1 MRRRLSSVTL
11 AMTAAVALIVVS
23 PGYAQSGSELATI
36 EVTVN
41 DSEAGTVVVEPD
53 QETYAIGTWV
63 TLSAWPTD
71 GYEFDRW
78 VGDVTAY
85 ETPLTIVVTG
95 DTIIHAIFEVE
106 ESPLYSLTLIAD
118 PSGAGTIIRDP
129 VAAEYEPGTEVTVTA
144 VAADG
149 FVFEGW
155 QTDDTGTNGELD
167 TSDEITV
174 VMNDDLDV
182 TAKFAAAAVV
192 EPDETSSSASGG
204 GSSGALCGSMGL
216 ISLGL
221 TAMMLVGWRRRR

>member
-1 MRRRLSSVTL
+1 MKRRLSSVTW
-11 AMTAAVALIVVS
+11 ATTAAIVLMVIS
-23 PGYAQSGSELATI
+23 PGYAQSGSGSATI
-36 EVTVN
+36 EITVN
-41 DSEAGTVVVEPD
+41 DSEAGTVVIEPD
-53 QETYAIGTWV
+53 QETYPIGTWV
-63 TLSAWPTD
+63 TLSAWPVD

-95 DTIIHAIFEVE
+95 DTAIHAVFEMD

-129 VAAEYEPGTEVTVTA
+129 VAAEYEPGTEVTVRA
-144 VAADG
+144 VAAEG

-155 QTDDTGTNGELD
+155 QTDDSGTNGELD

-192 EPDETSSSASGG
+192 EPDENSSSV
-204 GSSGALCGSMGL
+204 SSGRSSGSLCGSMGL

-221 TAMMLVGWRRRR
+221 TAMLLVGWRLRR